1 MNENDEMQQLLNQ
14 AAVAHFNELYGHL
27 TPWTNKDSKEF
38 HDFF

>member
-27 TPWTNKDSKEF
+27 TP
-38 HDFF
+38 